1 MKVLKRT
8 GYGRR
13 AKMKSVK
20 HFKHRTRRTK
30 SPNMVSKPQRG
41 GWRL

>member
-1 MKVLKRT
+1 MRVLKRK
-8 GYGRR
+8 GYGRK
-13 AKMKSVK
+13 AKMRSVK

-30 SPNMVSKPQRG
+30 SPNMVNAPQRG

>member
-1 MKVLKRT
+1 MKVLKRQ
-8 GYGRR
+8 GYGRKS
-13 AKMKSVK
+13 KMRSVK

-30 SPNMVSKPQRG
+30 SPNVTSSPNRG

>member
-1 MKVLKRT
+1 MRILKRH
-8 GYGRR
+8 GYGKKS
-13 AKMKSVK
+13 KMRSVK

-30 SPNMVSKPQRG
+30 SPNTVSAPQRG

>member
-1 MKVLKRT
+1 MRVLKRQ
-8 GYGRR
+8 GYGRKS
-13 AKMKSVK
+13 KMRSVK

-30 SPNMVSKPQRG
+30 SPNTVSAPQRG

>member
-1 MKVLKRT
+1 MRVLKRQ
-8 GYGRR
+8 GYSKKS
-13 AKMKSVK
+13 KMRSVK

-30 SPNMVSKPQRG
+30 SPNMVSAPQRG